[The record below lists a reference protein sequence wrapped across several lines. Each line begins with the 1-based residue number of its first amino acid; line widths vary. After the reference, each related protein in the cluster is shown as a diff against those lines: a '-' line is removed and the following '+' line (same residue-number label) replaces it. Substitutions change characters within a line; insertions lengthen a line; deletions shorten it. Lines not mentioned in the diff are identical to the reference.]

1 MGVSSE
7 PSIGA
12 RSTLPKA
19 QQGAEPDVWGR
30 LVIMDGTHPR
40 VELLRLGETYVV
52 GRSSVC
58 EVCVRD
64 PGLSREHLAIHV
76 GDVVELED
84 LGSSNGTLASG
95 QKLTPR
101 VRVIAADATPL
112 DVGGVVMVL
121 QASAATTKRRD
132 PPMEVVQTL
141 ARRAAQSDLPLLFLG
156 ETGVGKTR
164 LAREVHDASH
174 RAKGPFVTVDC
185 GTLGA
190 SIVESEL
197 FGHEAGAFT
206 GASGARVGV
215 LESARGGTVFIDEIG
230 ELPKAIQT
238 RLLRAVQ
245 AGVVR
250 RVGGSRE
257 HPLDVRFIS
266 ATHRDLLAEVAEDR
280 FREDLYYRLAGLVLR
295 VPPLR
300 LRQAEVPELLRAVVV
315 ELCTEVG
322 AAVPPRIDPQIVQW
336 AQRQPWPGNVRQLR
350 NVVLRTLVLHGR
362 IDVGSL
368 ARALDEDG
376 VHSGDGNDER
386 RQIAEAL
393 EACAGN
399 QTQAAKRLGIS
410 RRTLVDRLDRYGF
423 PRPRKPRS

>member
-1 MGVSSE
+1 MSPE
-7 PSIGA
+7 RSIGA
-12 RSTLPKA
+12 RSTRPKTPE
-19 QQGAEPDVWGR
+19 QTELDVWGR
-30 LVIMDGTHPR
+30 LVIMDGMHPR
-40 VELLRLGETYVV
+40 VVVLRLGETYVV
-52 GRSSVC
+52 GRSSAC
-58 EVCVRD
+58 EVCIRD

-95 QKLTPR
+95 QRLAPR

-112 DVGGVVMVL
+112 DLGGVVMVL
-121 QASAATTKRRD
+121 QASAGTTLRRD
-132 PPMEVVQTL
+132 PPMAVVRTL
-141 ARRAAQSDLPLLFLG
+141 ALKAAHSDLPLLFLG

-164 LAREVHDASH
+164 LAREIHEASH
-174 RAKGPFVTVDC
+174 RAEGPFVTVDC

-206 GASGARVGV
+206 GATGVRLGV

-230 ELPKAIQT
+230 ELPNAIQA

-250 RVGGSRE
+250 RVGGAQE

-266 ATHRDLLAEVAEDR
+266 ATHRDVLEDVSEGR

-300 LRQAEVPELLRAVVV
+300 LRQAELPELLRVVV
-315 ELCTEVG
+315 EELCAEVG
-322 AAVPPRIDPQIVQW
+322 ATPPSPLDPQLVEW

-350 NVVLRTLVLHGR
+350 NVLLRTLVLHGALE
-362 IDVGSL
+362 VENL
-368 ARALDEDG
+368 ASALDEDG
-376 VHSGDGNDER
+376 VHSTDVNDER
-386 RQIAEAL
+386 RQIADAL

-423 PRPRKPRS
+423 RRPRKPRS

>member
-1 MGVSSE
+1 MSSE

-12 RSTLPKA
+12 RSPLPKT
-19 QQGAEPDVWGR
+19 QEGAGPEIWGR
-30 LVIMDGTHPR
+30 LVIMDGARPR
-40 VELLRLGETYVV
+40 VELLRLGESYVV
-52 GRSSVC
+52 GRSSLC
-58 EVCVRD
+58 QVCVRD

-76 GDVVELED
+76 GSVVEVED

-95 QKLTPR
+95 QKLAPG
-101 VRVIAADATPL
+101 VRVIASDTTPL

-121 QASAATTKRRD
+121 QASAETTRRRD
-132 PPMEVVQTL
+132 PPMDVVRTL
-141 ARRAAQSDLPLLFLG
+141 ALRAAPSDLPLLFLG

-164 LAREVHDASH
+164 LAREVHEASH
-174 RAKGPFVTVDC
+174 RAEGPFVTVDC

-206 GASGARVGV
+206 GASQARIGV

-230 ELPKAIQT
+230 ELPNGIQT

-250 RVGGSRE
+250 RLGGARE
-257 HPLDVRFIS
+257 HALDVRFIS
-266 ATHRDLLAEVAEDR
+266 ATHRDVAVEVSEGR

-295 VPPLR
+295 LPPLR
-300 LRQAEVPELLRAVVV
+300 LRQAEIPELLRAVI
-315 ELCTEVG
+315 EDLCTEVG
-322 AAVPPRIDPQIVQW
+322 AHLPGPLDPQIVQW

-350 NVVLRTLVLHGR
+350 NVVLRTLVLHGAVE
-362 IDVGSL
+362 VGAL

-376 VHSGDGNDER
+376 AHSGDGNDER
-386 RQIAEAL
+386 QRIAEAL

-423 PRPRKPRS
+423 RRPRKPRS